1 MICGGC
7 APRSSRCWPIALLLR
22 YGSRTTYVLPLTQP
36 KVHRFVRDKF
46 FPSLGLA
53 YVGCW
58 AWLKLASSGEP
69 LYTLA
74 RPQRRKPYELL
85 VLGAADGTAIPP
97 CLLMSVALAHSQKPY
112 VARTSFPPP
121 THPALLL
128 EATGRSVDHAVV
140 VELFARHTP
149 RNASKD
155 GWHISVGNEA
165 LRFNARYEYEPASS
179 SPSPRV

>member
-1 MICGGC
+1 MTCGGC

-46 FPSLGLA
+46 FPGLGLA

-58 AWLKLASSGEP
+58 AWIKLASSGAP

-85 VLGAADGTAIPP
+85 VLGAADGVAIPP
-97 CLLMSVALAHSQKPY
+97 RLLMSVALAHSQKPY
-112 VARTSFPPP
+112 VARTS
-121 THPALLL
+121 L
-128 EATGRSVDHAVV
+128 
-140 VELFARHTP
+140 
-149 RNASKD
+149 
-155 GWHISVGNEA
+155 
-165 LRFNARYEYEPASS
+165 S
-179 SPSPRV
+179 SPSAPSRGGRPVGGACCRGRALCAAHAAKRVQGRVAYQCGQ